1 VERRLRRNVLA
12 LGSDFG
18 LYLVGLSF
26 ASPATILPAFAA
38 HLGAPNVLI
47 GAIPAVMTAG
57 WFVPSLFAA
66 GHTERLPRKLPF
78 VLRYTAWERIPF
90 LALVPVAFFVADRAP
105 ALALALLLLLLIV
118 IAGVGGVLM
127 PAWMDVVGRAVPVG
141 IRGRFFAL
149 ANLIGSVGG
158 LLGSAATAYA
168 LSAVAPPRGYGLCFL
183 GAAIFMAL
191 SYIALALVDEP
202 PATARPAAPG
212 LAEYLRRV
220 PALLATDRNF
230 TWFLV
235 ARALAVVGA
244 MASGFYTVYALAHFA
259 PPEWQIGVFTSL
271 LIAGQVAGT
280 LLFGWLADRT
290 GHRLGLLVGV
300 AANVAASALALAA
313 SSLATFSPVFFLL
326 GASTSS
332 VMVSG
337 MTVLLEFAPTVENRP
352 TYLGIGNTTIG
363 SVSFLAPLAGGI
375 MADTVGFLPI
385 FAVAALFGA
394 AGFVLL
400 LTRVRD
406 PRSLPPVVEATSV
419 MAS

>member
-1 VERRLRRNVLA
+1 MDRRLRRNVLA

-38 HLGAPNVLI
+38 HLGASNVVI

-66 GHTERLPRKLPF
+66 GHTERLPWKLPF

-90 LALVPVAFFVADRAP
+90 LILVPVAFFVADRAP
-105 ALALALLLLLLIV
+105 ATALALLLFLLVV

-158 LLGSAATAYA
+158 LFGGAATAYA
-168 LSAVAPPRGYGLCFL
+168 LSAVAPPRGYGFCFL

-191 SYIALALVDEP
+191 SYVALAMVEEP
-202 PATARPAAPG
+202 PAAARPAAPG
-212 LAEYLRRV
+212 LGGYLRRV
-220 PALLATDRNF
+220 PALLAADRNF
-230 TWFLV
+230 TWFLL
-235 ARALAVVGA
+235 ARALAVVGT
-244 MASGFYTVYALAHFA
+244 MASGFYTVYALAQFS

-271 LIAGQVAGT
+271 LIAGQVVGT

-290 GHRLGLLVGV
+290 GHRLGLLLGV
-300 AANVAASALALAA
+300 AASVVASALALAA
-313 SSLATFSPVFFLL
+313 SSLATFSAVFFLL

-337 MTVLLEFAPTVENRP
+337 LSVLLEFARTVEERP
-352 TYLGIGNTTIG
+352 TYIGIGNTAIG
-363 SVSFLAPLAGGI
+363 SVSFVAPLVAGV
-375 MADTVGFLPI
+375 MADTVGFPPI

-406 PRSLPPVVEATSV
+406 PRSLSPVVAPTSV